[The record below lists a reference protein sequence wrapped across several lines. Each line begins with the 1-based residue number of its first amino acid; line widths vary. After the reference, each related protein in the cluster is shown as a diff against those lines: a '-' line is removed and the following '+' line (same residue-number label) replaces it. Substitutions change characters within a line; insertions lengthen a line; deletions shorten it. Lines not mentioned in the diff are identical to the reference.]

1 MDVLRF
7 ECPHESGNYD
17 FRLTIST
24 ATIEYAWER
33 FERRVKDRSLNY
45 CDYKSLRE
53 GKLSLLCPGKYADGL
68 QEQNPDVLQTEW
80 REKHPVLFE
89 TCEYQFAV
97 EFNHLYDTTN
107 IKHLPKVKHRL
118 KSVGEGFKFYPN
130 GRHSGI
136 LVGSIDFLN
145 SPGKFSFAFEYWD
158 EENHV
163 ATEQIEMYVA
173 SPKLDTKNDLQQITE
188 LINQEYENYVFDYL
202 TLTFSSFS
210 LVRAERNNNIIW
222 LSIFKNVVDEYFRSV
237 RFVMSRPNNKP
248 VRKIYYS
255 RPERIRRWSPQQE
268 ERYRDLGKDAE
279 MHFFRYEQTENTI
292 NTRENRFV
300 KYSLH
305 MLGKKF
311 REVFAEVSSIYK
323 DMDKDER
330 KALYGYNK
338 LFRQLETSSFFSKVG
353 EFEGFRQES
362 AVLQQRSGYSQ
373 IYKAWL
379 MLKNSLELV
388 DGKTDIGMKKI
399 WELYEIW
406 CFLVMKRLIAKVLGL
421 DINDTEHI
429 HENKSEMLNTML
441 KSEMSHSV
449 EFINSSNGDIIR
461 LEYQHTY
468 NRSSKEFKTTTTE
481 QRPDIVVTITKPNG
495 FVLTYLYD
503 AKYRVQDDK
512 NDGELDEGVDID
524 LADYPLPDAINQ
536 MHRYRDAIYYAMKE
550 DERPRGKEIIG
561 GYILFPGRT
570 EGDAVENRYF
580 YKSIKKVNIGA
591 FPLLPADEEHKDDV
605 VLCNLLELH
614 LKEILLDNSTY
625 EQIKDSIP
633 QKGLRYQENG
643 NGNGVALVMMEKYED
658 KLKYF
663 ANGKVAIPVKLT
675 ESGMNL
681 IENQANISYVLFHT
695 RKKYENK
702 HLFRVQSIVRILS
715 KEDAT
720 HDGYYLVQSTAKR
733 YICVEIDLK
742 KEIDSTPLNP
752 SLENVPYDA
761 KTERYDSQYSSIQTL
776 LGVEMKRE

>member
-17 FRLTIST
+17 FRLTVST

-33 FERRVKDRSLNY
+33 FERRVKDRSLSY
-45 CDYKSLRE
+45 CEYKSLRE
-53 GKLSLLCPGKYADGL
+53 GKLSLLYPRKLADGL
-68 QEQNPDVLQTEW
+68 QEQNPEVLQTEW
-80 REKHPVLFE
+80 HEKHPVLFE

-97 EFNHLYDTTN
+97 EFNHLYDTSN
-107 IKHLPKVKHRL
+107 GKLQPKVMHRL

-145 SPGKFSFAFEYWD
+145 SPGKFSFAFEYRD
-158 EENHV
+158 EDNHV
-163 ATEQIEMYVA
+163 VKEQIEMYVA
-173 SPKLDTKNDLQQITE
+173 SPKLDTKNDLQQITK

-237 RFVMSRPNNKP
+237 RFIMSRPNNKP

-255 RPERIRRWSPQQE
+255 RPDRIRRWSPQQE

-305 MLGKKF
+305 VLGKKF

-330 KALYGYNK
+330 KALQGYNR
-338 LFRQLETSSFFSKVG
+338 LFRQLENASFFSKVG
-353 EFEGFRQES
+353 DFEGFRQES
-362 AVLQQRSGYSQ
+362 AILQQRSGYSQ

-421 DINDTEHI
+421 NLNDVEHI
-429 HENKSEMLNTML
+429 RENKSEMLNTML

-449 EFINSSNGDIIR
+449 EFINSSNGDVIR

-481 QRPDIVVTITKPNG
+481 QRPDIVVTIKKPNG

-570 EGDAVENRYF
+570 EGDAIENRYF
-580 YKSIKKVNIGA
+580 YKSIKQVNIGA
-591 FPLLPADEEHKDDV
+591 FPLLPADEEHKNDIV
-605 VLCNLLELH
+605 MCNLLEIH
-614 LKEILLDNSTY
+614 LEEILLDNTAY

-633 QKGLRYQENG
+633 QKGLRYQEGG
-643 NGNGVALVMMEKYED
+643 NGNGVALIMMESYDVKQ
-658 KLKYF
+658 KGF
-663 ANGKVAIPVKLT
+663 NHGKIAIPVKLT
-675 ESGMNL
+675 ESGMAM
-681 IENQANISYVLFHT
+681 IENQANIVYVLFHT
-695 RKKYENK
+695 RKKDENK
-702 HLFRVQSIVRILS
+702 HLFKVESLVRIMS
-715 KEDAT
+715 KEMALQE
-720 HDGYYLVQSTAKR
+720 GYYLVQSTAKR
-733 YICVEIDLK
+733 YVCVEIDMN
-742 KEIDSTPLNP
+742 KELDSSLMDP
-752 SLENVPYDA
+752 SIENVPYDTH
-761 KTERYDSQYSSIQTL
+761 KERYDSQYSTL
-776 LGVEMKRE
+776 QQLKYDS